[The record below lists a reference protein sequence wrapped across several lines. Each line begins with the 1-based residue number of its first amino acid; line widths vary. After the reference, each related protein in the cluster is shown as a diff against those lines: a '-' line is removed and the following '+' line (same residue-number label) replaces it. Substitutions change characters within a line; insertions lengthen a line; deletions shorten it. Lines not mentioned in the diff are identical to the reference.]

1 MRKMLVSPGDLRE
14 CLSFRVLRGSISVVV
29 SSSAT
34 FNRPKYTIVL
44 RKVLLKPR
52 AAKHLYSS

>member
-44 RKVLLKPR
+44 GR
-52 AAKHLYSS
+52 YF